1 MSSYKEFFV
10 KLRQRFDR
18 FVTANWWWKIRLGL
32 AERYLDRVLECH
44 GERSH
49 AARNALVR
57 FERLRFAYIYGRPAT
72 PEVQVVVERARKEN
86 VAPLSALWALV
97 VNRHIQ
103 KTPAGVRVRRAWW
116 ALPLKYGSQALMAT
130 HLTGLFI
137 YILIQSIPPWLK
149 ILILA
154 GVLLSDALLYS
165 IVRIH
170 TVRPL
175 KIIEQYGD
183 AIDRTAQSLQQQC
196 AAIRLQ
202 AGPQR

>member
-1 MSSYKEFFV
+1 
-10 KLRQRFDR
+10 
-18 FVTANWWWKIRLGL
+18 
-32 AERYLDRVLECH
+32 
-44 GERSH
+44 
-49 AARNALVR
+49 
-57 FERLRFAYIYGRPAT
+57 
-72 PEVQVVVERARKEN
+72 
-86 VAPLSALWALV
+86 
-97 VNRHIQ
+97 
-103 KTPAGVRVRRAWW
+103 
-116 ALPLKYGSQALMAT
+116 MAT